1 MNKRKGITTICKGGQ
16 TMNILAIL
24 LSILSFLG
32 LTWLFGGGLK

>member
-1 MNKRKGITTICKGGQ
+1 MACERRNNMNFIA
-16 TMNILAIL
+16 LL